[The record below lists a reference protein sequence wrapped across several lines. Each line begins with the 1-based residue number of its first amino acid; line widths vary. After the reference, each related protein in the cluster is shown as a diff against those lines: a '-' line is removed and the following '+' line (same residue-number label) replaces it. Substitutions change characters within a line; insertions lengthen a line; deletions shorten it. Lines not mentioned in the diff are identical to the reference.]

1 METVIVA
8 FFVML
13 ALVGA
18 MAVGVMFGRQP
29 IAGSC
34 GGMKALGMEMECEVC
49 GGDPM
54 NCEKSAFAPSSIV
67 RSMDSNA
74 AAATNR
80 FGPRRFLL
88 PFASIPQD

>member
-18 MAVGVMFGRQP
+18 MAVGVIFGRQP

-49 GGDPM
+49 GGQPEL
-54 NCEKSAFAPSSIV
+54 CKTGTGKALPGSKLRAPSPQEIK
-67 RSMDSNA
+67 
-74 AAATNR
+74 
-80 FGPRRFLL
+80 GL
-88 PFASIPQD
+88 ASRLEDRD